1 MSEVKYL
8 LLFKGDSD
16 KGGPEAS
23 VRSFT
28 KLESA
33 RTAMAESYSRM
44 VATMNIPV
52 SSGMIGNPYTV
63 RTESSI
69 RLERYGDVFRWE
81 IIKAVPED
89 SEPSSTTGHSR
100 QCDQPGAILRV
111 TGDRNI
117 PLMDALLELC
127 RTQPETLEG
136 LVEVI
141 PEGGETLRFQEVCQ
155 FRPSYLKAL
164 NDISQLLQDNGYEAA
179 SKFLDCSFEL

>member
-1 MSEVKYL
+1 MSEVNYL
-8 LLFKGDSD
+8 LLFKGNSD

-28 KLESA
+28 KLETA

-44 VATMNIPV
+44 AVAMNIPV
-52 SSGMIGNPYTV
+52 RSSMSRDPYTT
-63 RTESSI
+63 RTENSI
-69 RLERYGDVFRWE
+69 RLKRCSDVFRWE

-89 SEPSSTTGHSR
+89 GEPSSTTGHNG

-111 TGDRNI
+111 TGDRDI

-141 PEGGETLRFQEVCQ
+141 PEEGETLHFQEACQ
-155 FRPSYLKAL
+155 FRPPYLKAL
-164 NDISQLLQDNGYEAA
+164 NDISQLLQDNGYKAA

>member
-28 KLESA
+28 RLETA
-33 RTAMAESYSRM
+33 RAAMAESYSRM
-44 VATMNIPV
+44 AAAMNVPV
-52 SSGMIGNPYTV
+52 RSGMCRDPYTT
-63 RTESSI
+63 RMENSI
-69 RLERYGDVFRWE
+69 RLKRYSDVFQWE
-81 IIKAVPED
+81 IIEAVPED
-89 SEPSSTTGHSR
+89 GEPGSSTGHNGQR
-100 QCDQPGAILRV
+100 DQSGTLLRV
-111 TGDRNI
+111 TGDSNI

-127 RTQPETLEG
+127 RTQPEMLAG

-141 PEGGETLRFQEVCQ
+141 PEKGEALRFQEVCQ
-155 FRPSYLKAL
+155 YRPTYLKAL

-179 SKFLDCSFEL
+179 SKFLDCSYEL